1 MTEPMIKR
9 AARSGGRVGRGFVT
23 GLAQATSIVGL
34 HPVRPVPTQR
44 TPAQALG
51 GDWEKIGGDFQRAM
65 AKATAGDKR

>member
-9 AARSGGRVGRGFVT
+9 AARSGGQVGRGFVT

-34 HPVRPVPTQR
+34 HPVRSFPPQR
-44 TPAQALG
+44 TAAQALG
-51 GDWEKIGGDFQRAM
+51 GDWEKLGGDFQRAM